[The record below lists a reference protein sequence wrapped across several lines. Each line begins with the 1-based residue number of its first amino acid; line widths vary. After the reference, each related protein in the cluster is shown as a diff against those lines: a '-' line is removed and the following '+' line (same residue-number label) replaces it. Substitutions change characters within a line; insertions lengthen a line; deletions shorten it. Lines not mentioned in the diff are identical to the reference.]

1 MKIETQNTCSIEGLD
16 EFPLGCTS
24 SGNQTVFRLFAPKAE
39 SVSVVIYDEYEHNTG
54 LTFPLEQNEG
64 IWETIIQDT
73 FTDKWYAY
81 ILDGPEDNPLFN
93 KTDHPIADP
102 FSKHVTSRNHHLQ
115 FPKTKISEESNFD
128 WEGDD
133 FEAPKDPRD
142 LIIYETH
149 IKDMVAH
156 SSAKTYVQGIYND
169 FREAEVGGIKHL
181 KKLGVNAVEFL
192 PLQKFGYFEPPFNQK
207 TEQGIKNIWNPYAR
221 NYWGYMT
228 SFFFAPETVYASDA
242 NLTPGAI
249 TGKTTKAESELKE
262 LVRALHKEDISVI
275 MDVVYNHASH
285 YDLNPL
291 KFTAKDHY
299 FRLDEKGNYLNDS
312 WTGNDIDTSAKHSR
326 QLIVES
332 IKHWMTE
339 YHIDGFRF
347 DLAGIIDWETIDLI
361 KEEARKINPN
371 VILIAEPWGGDYKPQ
386 GFSDHDWASW
396 NDKIRNGFK
405 GYHPTEGKGFIF
417 GELDQN
423 LSRFGLENLIRGTL
437 ETGEHGLFNHSGH
450 SVNYIESHDGYTL
463 GDHIRIALDHSKSE
477 QVFKDKSQITPLSKK
492 EMKLSKLGALSLF
505 VSQGITMIH
514 AGQEWARSK
523 VVHDPNGID
532 PKKGQIDRDSYNK
545 DDETNWLNFNE
556 ISLNKSLFNY
566 YQGLIKLRLNAPALR
581 KSAPEAINFK
591 VYNDPLHVTFSID
604 GKSSGDMY
612 DYFVSLNAHKDHAH
626 EIILPDGYWEV
637 IVNPEKAGLK
647 TLRSVEKSMQ
657 VPASSGIVLRKLR
670 VSKA

>member
-1 MKIETQNTCSIEGLD
+1 
-16 EFPLGCTS
+16 
-24 SGNQTVFRLFAPKAE
+24 
-39 SVSVVIYDEYEHNTG
+39 
-54 LTFPLEQNEG
+54 
-64 IWETIIQDT
+64 
-73 FTDKWYAY
+73 
-81 ILDGPEDNPLFN
+81 
-93 KTDHPIADP
+93 
-102 FSKHVTSRNHHLQ
+102 
-115 FPKTKISEESNFD
+115 
-128 WEGDD
+128 
-133 FEAPKDPRD
+133 
-142 LIIYETH
+142 
-149 IKDMVAH
+149 
-156 SSAKTYVQGIYND
+156 
-169 FREAEVGGIKHL
+169 
-181 KKLGVNAVEFL
+181 
-192 PLQKFGYFEPPFNQK
+192 
-207 TEQGIKNIWNPYAR
+207 
-221 NYWGYMT
+221 
-228 SFFFAPETVYASDA
+228 
-242 NLTPGAI
+242 
-249 TGKTTKAESELKE
+249 
-262 LVRALHKEDISVI
+262 
-275 MDVVYNHASH
+275 
-285 YDLNPL
+285 
-291 KFTAKDHY
+291 
-299 FRLDEKGNYLNDS
+299 
-312 WTGNDIDTSAKHSR
+312 
-326 QLIVES
+326 
-332 IKHWMTE
+332 
-339 YHIDGFRF
+339 
-347 DLAGIIDWETIDLI
+347 
-361 KEEARKINPN
+361 
-371 VILIAEPWGGDYKPQ
+371 
-386 GFSDHDWASW
+386 
-396 NDKIRNGFK
+396 
-405 GYHPTEGKGFIF
+405 
-417 GELDQN
+417 
-423 LSRFGLENLIRGTL
+423 
-437 ETGEHGLFNHSGH
+437 
-450 SVNYIESHDGYTL
+450 L